1 MWNIKK
7 APFVSDKERITI
19 PIADEAVLKDAAIAS
34 IVKEPTLMEWRIKA
48 HSHWIFPADV
58 GFGSLAVV
66 AWCVYFWIF
75 LFMDESP
82 TRDFF

>member
-1 MWNIKK
+1 MEKTSFS
-7 APFVSDKERITI
+7 A
-19 PIADEAVLKDAAIAS
+19 ADEPALKAAAIAS
-34 IVKEPTLMEWRIKA
+34 IVKVPTLMEWRIKA